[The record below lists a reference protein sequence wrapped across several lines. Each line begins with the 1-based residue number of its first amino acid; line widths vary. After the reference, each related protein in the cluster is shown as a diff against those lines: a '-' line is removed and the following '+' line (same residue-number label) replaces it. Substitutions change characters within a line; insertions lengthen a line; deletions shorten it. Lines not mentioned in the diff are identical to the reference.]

1 MIGFLVGVAVG
12 IVVAVLVPPVYR
24 WVAKQFGKPENPS
37 AE

>member
-1 MIGFLVGVAVG
+1 MIAFVLGVGVG

-24 WVAKQFGKPENPS
+24 WVAKQFGKSETP